1 MTKQI
6 PQNNNKDNNDNQDQE
21 LMLEMNKIAK
31 IDYESELVITAQQTG
46 ALAVADLIAEYESD
60 TSFTNKPLQAMVLV
74 RLQDLQ
80 VRDYAMG
87 VVNAKRLDFFI
98 KLWQSLLQV
107 APKGYIAPVATILAA
122 IHYENR
128 DLANANTA
136 LKIAMADD
144 ATYGLAKLLRR
155 VFDAKWPSD
164 SFVQMRRELHPKV
177 CEYLFG
183 STMAS

>member
-6 PQNNNKDNNDNQDQE
+6 PHSNNQDNQDQE
-21 LMLEMNKIAK
+21 LMLEINKIAK

-87 VVNAKRLDFFI
+87 VVNAKR
-98 KLWQSLLQV
+98 
-107 APKGYIAPVATILAA
+107 
-122 IHYENR
+122 
-128 DLANANTA
+128 
-136 LKIAMADD
+136 
-144 ATYGLAKLLRR
+144 
-155 VFDAKWPSD
+155 
-164 SFVQMRRELHPKV
+164 
-177 CEYLFG
+177 
-183 STMAS
+183 